1 MPHFRGH
8 GMDHCRASTREN
20 EAWPRGKPRS
30 TLRPHESS
38 MTRPSAAVALPLL
51 AVAAAAVLVLSLM
64 SGSVAIP
71 PREVLDAVLGA
82 HGSFASDVVLGLRL
96 PRAMSALAIGGLLAV
111 TGALLQALLRNPL
124 ADPYVLGVSGGAS
137 VAALVAIMLGLPA
150 LGVDGAAA
158 LGALA
163 TTLIVFALAQGGGA
177 WTPTRL
183 LLTGIVVA
191 AGAGALVSLLLAL
204 GDEQRLRGMIF
215 WLLGD
220 LTRSERWQ
228 WLLVLLALVALAGV
242 VIGRHLNVL
251 ARGETLAASLGL
263 PVRRFQMLLFVL
275 SAMLTGCAVSA
286 AGSIGFVGLVTPHL
300 VRLALG
306 SDHRIVLPAS
316 ALAGGVLLMIADLV
330 SRVALAPRQLPVG
343 ALTALVGVPLFLVLM
358 RRQRG

>member
-1 MPHFRGH
+1 
-8 GMDHCRASTREN
+8 
-20 EAWPRGKPRS
+20 
-30 TLRPHESS
+30 
-38 MTRPSAAVALPLL
+38 
-51 AVAAAAVLVLSLM
+51 
-64 SGSVAIP
+64 
-71 PREVLDAVLGA
+71 
-82 HGSFASDVVLGLRL
+82 
-96 PRAMSALAIGGLLAV
+96 MSALAIGGLLAV

-137 VAALVAIMLGLPA
+137 VAALIAIMLGLPA

-163 TTLIVFALAQGGGA
+163 TSLLVFALAQGGGA

-191 AGAGALVSLLLAL
+191 AGCGALVSLLLAL

-220 LTRSERWQ
+220 LTRSERWP
-228 WLLVLLALVALAGV
+228 WLIVLLVVVAVGGLA
-242 VIGRHLNVL
+242 IGRHLNVL
-251 ARGETLAASLGL
+251 ARGETLATSVGL
-263 PVRRFQMLLFVL
+263 PVRRFQMLLFVVT
-275 SAMLTGCAVSA
+275 AVLTGCAVSA

-316 ALAGGVLLMIADLV
+316 ALAGGVLLMIADLA

-358 RRQRG
+358 QRERG

>member
-1 MPHFRGH
+1 MSRIPAGV
-8 GMDHCRASTREN
+8 ALLS
-20 EAWPRGKPRS
+20 
-30 TLRPHESS
+30 L
-38 MTRPSAAVALPLL
+38 AAVA
-51 AVAAAAVLVLSLM
+51 VAVLILSLM
-64 SGSVAIP
+64 TGSVAIA
-71 PREVLDAVLGA
+71 PRDVFDALAG
-82 HGSFASDVVLGLRL
+82 GDPSLASDVVLGLRL

-111 TGALLQALLRNPL
+111 TGALLQALVRNPL

-137 VAALVAIMLGLPA
+137 VAALIAIMLGLPA

-163 TTLIVFALAQGGGA
+163 TSLLVFALAQGGGA

-228 WLLVLLALVALAGV
+228 WLLVLLVVVAVAGLAV
-242 VIGRHLNVL
+242 GRHLNVL

-263 PVRRFQMLLFVL
+263 PVRRFQMMLFVVTAL
-275 SAMLTGCAVSA
+275 LTGCAVSA

-343 ALTALVGVPLFLVLM
+343 ALTALVGVPLFLLLM
-358 RRQRG
+358 QRQRG

>member
-1 MPHFRGH
+1 
-8 GMDHCRASTREN
+8 
-20 EAWPRGKPRS
+20 
-30 TLRPHESS
+30 
-38 MTRPSAAVALPLL
+38 MTRISAAVALPAL
-51 AVAAAAVLVLSLM
+51 AAAAVAVLALSLM
-64 SGSVAIP
+64 TGSVAIP
-71 PREVLDAVLGA
+71 AREVLEALTG
-82 HGSFASDVVLGLRL
+82 GPPTLASDVVLGLRL

-137 VAALVAIMLGLPA
+137 VAALIAIMVGLPA

-163 TTLIVFALAQGGGA
+163 TSMLVFALAQGGGA

-191 AGAGALVSLLLAL
+191 AGCGALVSLLLAL

-220 LTRSERWQ
+220 LTRSERWP
-228 WLLVLLALVALAGV
+228 WLIVLLAVVAVGGLA
-242 VIGRHLNVL
+242 IGRHLNVL
-251 ARGETLAASLGL
+251 ARGETLAASVGL

-275 SAMLTGCAVSA
+275 TAVLTGCAVSA

-306 SDHRIVLPAS
+306 SDHRILLPAS

-343 ALTALVGVPLFLVLM
+343 ALTALVGVPLFLLLM
-358 RRQRG
+358 QRQRG